1 MVRRSNETEV
11 RAIRALARVARLLE
25 RSSGDLN
32 LAHYRVLSAIAEG
45 SERASRVADRLA
57 LGKPTV
63 SAAVESLTRR
73 GLLRREGAA
82 DDRRAA
88 TLSLTP
94 AGKAVLAAV
103 DREMLGYL
111 DELLGRTPDPAR
123 VLESLG
129 QLGQALDDLAAERS
143 ARRPVK
149 GPAGR
154 AKGSGPRKADRA
166 AKASGP
172 RKADRAARASRPGKA
187 DRTAKASGPA
197 KGSGRG
203 VD

>member
-11 RAIRALARVARLLE
+11 GAIRALARVARLLE

-63 SAAVESLTRR
+63 SSAVESLTKR
-73 GLLRREGAA
+73 GLLLRENVA
-82 DDRRAA
+82 DDRRAT
-88 TLSLTP
+88 TLTLTP
-94 AGKAVLAAV
+94 AGEDALAAV

-111 DELLGRTPDPAR
+111 DELLARTPDPAR

-129 QLGQALDDLAAERS
+129 QLGTALDEVAAERS
-143 ARRPVK
+143 A
-149 GPAGR
+149 
-154 AKGSGPRKADRA
+154 SRA
-166 AKASGP
+166 AKSARG
-172 RKADRAARASRPGKA
+172 AAK
-187 DRTAKASGPA
+187 
-197 KGSGRG
+197 
-203 VD
+203 

>member
-11 RAIRALARVARLLE
+11 GAIRALARVARLLE

-63 SAAVESLTRR
+63 SAAVESLTKR
-73 GLLRREGAA
+73 GLLLREDVA
-82 DDRRAA
+82 DDRRAT

-94 AGKAVLAAV
+94 AGEEALAAV

-111 DELLGRTPDPAR
+111 DELLARTPDPAR

-129 QLGQALDDLAAERS
+129 QLGTALDEVAAERS
-143 ARRPVK
+143 ARR
-149 GPAGR
+149 
-154 AKGSGPRKADRA
+154 A
-166 AKASGP
+166 AKSARG
-172 RKADRAARASRPGKA
+172 AAK
-187 DRTAKASGPA
+187 
-197 KGSGRG
+197 
-203 VD
+203 